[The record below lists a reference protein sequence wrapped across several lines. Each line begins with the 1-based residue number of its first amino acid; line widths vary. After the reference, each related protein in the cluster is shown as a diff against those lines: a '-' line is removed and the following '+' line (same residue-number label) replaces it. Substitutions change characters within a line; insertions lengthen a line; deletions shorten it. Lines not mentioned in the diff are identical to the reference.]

1 MKTMDRNRAATEAP
15 HNIEAEQS
23 VLGALLL
30 DNDAIDRAGDL
41 RAEHFY
47 RGEHRLIYSE
57 LLAQISAGK
66 SCDVIS
72 LTDLLR
78 DRIADCLPYLNA
90 LAQNTPYSAN
100 IARYAAIVRDRAI
113 KRGLIALGHEVAD
126 QAASSRQ
133 DAALLLDQASSKLE
147 QLAVAR
153 IRQEPVKAGA
163 DLYHHIEEL
172 ERRREGGS
180 RAISTG
186 FAGVDDKLSGGL
198 RGGELVV
205 LAARPKMGK
214 TAFALNLACHI
225 AHSHSVLVLSM
236 EMPRMQL
243 HDRNLASIGRIPL
256 AHLLQPNAMTDGDW
270 NNLTA
275 AIAKIDAMQLYL
287 DDQGGLRLLD
297 VRMKAKAVKRRH
309 GLQVLVIDYLQLME
323 GDGDNRNAQMEGITR
338 GLKALAKELDIAV
351 ILLSQL
357 NRELEKRPNKRPQ
370 ASDLRDS
377 GAIEQDADAVIFL
390 YRDEVYNPD
399 SLDRGIC
406 EVDVALCRQG
416 APGRAALTYIGAQTR
431 FDNLP
436 DAAAGWRPRSP
447 AASAHRQRAL
457 AEQL

>member
-1 MKTMDRNRAATEAP
+1 MNHTATATSAP
-15 HNIEAEQS
+15 HNNEAEQS

-30 DNDAIDRAGDL
+30 DNDAIDRIGDL

-47 RGEHRLIYSE
+47 RGEHRLIFSE
-57 LLAQISAGK
+57 LQAQIAAGK

-72 LTDLLR
+72 LADVLR
-78 DRIADCLPYLNA
+78 DRIVDCLPYLNS
-90 LAQNTPYSAN
+90 LAQNTPYSSH
-100 IARYAAIVRDRAI
+100 IARYAGIVRDRAI
-113 KRGLIALGHEVAD
+113 KRGLMALGREVAD
-126 QAASSRQ
+126 QAGASREEAAVLLDRASSR
-133 DAALLLDQASSKLE
+133 LE
-147 QLAVAR
+147 QLAISR
-153 IRQEPVKAGA
+153 TRQEPVKASA

-186 FAGVDDKLSGGL
+186 FADVDDKLSGGL

-214 TAFALNLACHI
+214 TAFALNLACNI
-225 AHSHSVLVLSM
+225 AQSNSVLVLSM
-236 EMPRMQL
+236 EMPRTQL

-256 AHLLQPNAMTDGDW
+256 AHLLQPNAMTSENW
-270 NNLTA
+270 NSLTA
-275 AIAKIDAMQLYL
+275 AIAQIDAMQLYL

-297 VRMKAKAVKRRH
+297 VRMKAKTIKRRH
-309 GLQVLVIDYLQLME
+309 GLHVMVVDYLQLME
-323 GDGDNRNAQMEGITR
+323 GEGDNRNAQIEGITR
-338 GLKALAKELDIAV
+338 GLKALAKELDIAI

-390 YRDEVYNPD
+390 YRDEVYHPD
-399 SLDRGIC
+399 SMDRGIC

-416 APGRAALTYIGAQTR
+416 APGRAALAYVGAQTR
-431 FDNLP
+431 FENLMQ
-436 DAAAGWRPRSP
+436 GWRPGTN
-447 AASAHRQRAL
+447 AASSVLRQRAL